1 MKHQDTAQTPGAQGS
16 LQTDPDTGRPQVDEG
31 PGSSGWRSR
40 FAGSRRLRILLVLL
54 CVPLLACLV
63 YWLLGFLVLPDVAQ
77 VIELKGVV
85 QTHGARDDLWHPVQV
100 NQLMRAKDW
109 VRTAQAASA
118 RVRFFDV
125 STADLQENTEI
136 TIEQLGK
143 RRQRDSGNVTVKLWA
158 GEMAVR
164 AVRLIDPS
172 SSLRVETPTASTVV
186 RGARFTVQVGE
197 EGQTQIDL
205 HEGSMDVAIG
215 DEVVSLGMGERITT
229 DVGSGYQRERVFEPN
244 AQLLLD
250 RIDAAWNAPGEGFRL
265 ELPENEV
272 NQFLAATS
280 DLPGSP
286 VRDAQIWF
294 IDDQARIAATLI
306 EPMEVDL
313 SATIQ
318 VRVVNGRLDPQI
330 KLNTAGL
337 ALPFPTALL
346 EQALRASLG
355 QARDQL
361 DEAQAYVE
369 FSEARIEDG
378 RLLLVGRK
386 RPSP

>member
-1 MKHQDTAQTPGAQGS
+1 MKRQDTAQIPGAEGSVGADLDAAQPQGAEV
-16 LQTDPDTGRPQVDEG
+16 PDLPGRRP
-31 PGSSGWRSR
+31 R
-40 FAGSRRLRILLVLL
+40 FAGSRRLRILLILL

-63 YWLLGFLVLPDVAQ
+63 YWLLGLVVLPDAAQ

-85 QTHGARDDLWHPVQV
+85 QTHGVRDDIWRPVQV

-109 VRTAQAASA
+109 IRTAKEASA

-164 AVRLIDPS
+164 AVRLMDPS
-172 SSLRVETPTASTVV
+172 SSLRIETPTASTVV

-229 DVGSGYQRERVFEPN
+229 DAGSGYQRERVFEPN
-244 AQLLLD
+244 AQLLID
-250 RIDAAWNAPGEGFRL
+250 RIDAAWTAPGEAFRL
-265 ELPENEV
+265 DLSENEV
-272 NQFLAATS
+272 NQFLAAIS
-280 DLPGSP
+280 GQPGSP
-286 VRDAQIWF
+286 VRDAQLWF
-294 IDDQARIAATLI
+294 TDGRARIAATLL
-306 EPMEVDL
+306 EPVEIDL
-313 SATIQ
+313 SATIE

-330 KLNTAGL
+330 KLNTAGVG
-337 ALPFPTALL
+337 LPLPTALL
-346 EQALRASLG
+346 EQALKASLG
-355 QARDQL
+355 QAQGQL

>member
-1 MKHQDTAQTPGAQGS
+1 MKRQDSAQTPGAEGS
-16 LQTDPDTGRPQVDEG
+16 LQTDLDAVQPQGAEV
-31 PGSSGWRSR
+31 PGSSGLRSR
-40 FAGSRRLRILLVLL
+40 LVGSRRLRILLIVL
-54 CVPLLACLV
+54 CVPLLACLA
-63 YWLLGFLVLPDVAQ
+63 YWLLGLVVLPDAAQ

-85 QTHGARDDLWHPVQV
+85 QTHGARDGLWRPVQV

-109 VRTAQAASA
+109 MRTAKEASA

-164 AVRLIDPS
+164 AVRLMDPS
-172 SSLRVETPTASTVV
+172 SSLRIETPTASTVV

-205 HEGSMDVAIG
+205 HEGNMDVAIG

-229 DVGSGYQRERVFEPN
+229 DAGSGYQRERVFEPN
-244 AQLLLD
+244 AQLVID
-250 RIDAAWNAPGEGFRL
+250 RIDAAWTAPGEAFRL
-265 ELPENEV
+265 DLPENEI
-272 NQFLAATS
+272 NQFLAAAS
-280 DLPGSP
+280 GQPGVP
-286 VRDAQIWF
+286 VRDAQLWF
-294 IDDQARIAATLI
+294 TDGRARIAATLL
-306 EPMEVDL
+306 EPMEMDL
-313 SATIQ
+313 SATIEI
-318 VRVVNGRLDPQI
+318 RVVNGRLDPQI
-330 KLNTAGL
+330 KLNTAGVG
-337 ALPFPTALL
+337 LPVPTALL
-346 EQALRASLG
+346 EQAIKASLG